1 MSKKLIIFE
10 IICVLIVIGIIG
22 YTYSFFS
29 VTTKNDSVI
38 YGEAASVNL
47 TLTVTKLSPGNTK
60 GLVPQLDDYIT
71 KAVIGR
77 KGSCV
82 DDNNNNVC
90 QVYKITLKNNGSSS
104 VFVTGTLALD
114 AKNNPNLK
122 WAEITDTTEPELK
135 SMINKNS
142 YSLLTSNEFYNANEE
157 KNYYIVVWISE
168 TGLIQT
174 DNGTF
179 SGVVKFENTDGV
191 PLPAETLEEVT
202 TRQEATSNFLSSNI
216 ARQDIESIEF
226 IKKSDLPT
234 GVSNP
239 IDVTYD
245 KTNNANSVQ
254 LYSVLNN
261 DTSKY
266 KIYIASDSGTIY
278 LKSGYILFS
287 KLTNMTS
294 IDLTNVDTSKV
305 TTMYGMFNYCQSLT
319 SLDVS
324 NWNTLNVINMAGMFN
339 KCENLTS
346 LDLSAFDTTKV
357 TDMSYMFN
365 FCYKLETINV
375 SSFDTSKVT
384 TMQQMF
390 NSCEKLTSL
399 DLSNFN
405 TSKVTDMSYMFNRCY
420 KLESVNVSSFNTS
433 NVTTIAFMFSECY
446 ELNNLDVSNWNTSSV
461 RSMYATFQSCNKL
474 TSLDVSSWNTSKV
487 TSMRL
492 MFFQC
497 YLLSG
502 LDVSNFDTSNVTD
515 MHGMFDNCKSLT
527 TLDVGSFN
535 TSKVTTMKGMF
546 EGCEKLTSLDVSNF
560 NTLKVTDMSYMFNK
574 CKSLT
579 SLNVSNFDTSNV
591 TAMAWMFSE
600 CYLLSDINLNS
611 FNTSKVTNTQSMFC
625 NCTTLT
631 SLDISSFD
639 TSNVT
644 NMSYMFGGDKATMTL
659 NKIYVSDKFV
669 TTNVTDGS
677 NMFKECN
684 SLVGGNGTVFDS
696 NNIDKTYARIDSSST
711 PGYFTL
717 KV

>member
-1 MSKKLIIFE
+1 MKSSKKLLIFE

-47 TLTVTKLSPGNTK
+47 TLTVTKLSPGNNK
-60 GLVPQLDDYIT
+60 GLVPQLDNYIT
-71 KAVIGR
+71 SAVTGR

-82 DDNNNNVC
+82 DDNSNNVC

-122 WAEITDTTEPELK
+122 WAEITDITNPAQK
-135 SMINKNS
+135 SAYNKSS
-142 YSLLTSNEFYNANEE
+142 YSLLTSNEFYNENEE

-202 TRQEATSNFLSSNI
+202 TAQQVTSNFLSSNI

-234 GVSNP
+234 GLSNP

-266 KIYIASDSGTIY
+266 KIYIASESGVIY
-278 LKSGYILFS
+278 LKSGNQLFS
-287 KLTNMTS
+287 RLTNMSTL
-294 IDLTNVDTSKV
+294 DLTNVDTSNVKDMRNMFRECSTLVTLDLNTFNTSKV
-305 TTMYGMFNYCQSLT
+305 TSMLAMFYNCRSL
-319 SLDVS
+319 V
-324 NWNTLNVINMAGMFN
+324 
-339 KCENLTS
+339 NL
-346 LDLSAFDTTKV
+346 
-357 TDMSYMFN
+357 
-365 FCYKLETINV
+365 NV
-375 SSFDTSKVT
+375 SSFDTSNVTDMSYAFGHCPSLVSLDLSDFNTLQVT
-384 TMQQMF
+384 TMYAMF
-390 NSCEKLTSL
+390 AECEKLTSL
-399 DLSNFN
+399 DLGSFD
-405 TSKVTDMSYMFNRCY
+405 TSKVTNMSYMFNRC
-420 KLESVNVSSFNTS
+420 KLLATLNVSNFNTS
-433 NVTTIAFMFSECY
+433 NVTNMAFMFSECY
-446 ELNNLDVSNWNTSSV
+446 ELDGLDVSNWNTSNV
-461 RSMYATFQSCNKL
+461 KNMYAMFQACEKL
-474 TSLDVSSWNTSKV
+474 TSLDVSNWNTSKV

-492 MFFQC
+492 MFTHC
-497 YLLSG
+497 YLLSI
-502 LDVSNFDTSNVTD
+502 LDVSNFDTANVTD
-515 MHGMFDNCKSLT
+515 MHGMFQHCEKLA
-527 TLDVGSFN
+527 TLNLSNFN
-535 TSKVTTMKGMF
+535 TSKVTTM
-546 EGCEKLTSLDVSNF
+546 
-560 NTLKVTDMSYMFNK
+560 SYMF
-574 CKSLT
+574 C
-579 SLNVSNFDTSNV
+579 D
-591 TAMAWMFSE
+591 A
-600 CYLLSDINLNS
+600 YLL
-611 FNTSKVTNTQSMFC
+611 TE
-625 NCTTLT
+625 
-631 SLDISSFD
+631 LDLSSFD
-639 TSNVT
+639 TSKVT
-644 NMSYMFGGDKATMTL
+644 AMVEMFNGDGTTMSL

-669 TTNVTDGS
+669 TTNVTDS
-677 NMFKECN
+677 TNMFKDCN
-684 SLVGGNGTVFDS
+684 NLVGGNGTVFDS
-696 NNIDKTYARIDSSST
+696 NNIDKTYARIDTSST

>member
-1 MSKKLIIFE
+1 MKSSKKLLIFE

-29 VTTKNDSVI
+29 VTTTNDSVI

-47 TLTVTKLSPGNTK
+47 TLTVTKLSPGNNK

-71 KAVIGR
+71 SAVIGR

-82 DDNNNNVC
+82 DDNSNNVC

-202 TRQEATSNFLSSNI
+202 TGQQVTSNFLSSNI

-239 IDVTYD
+239 VDVTYD

-278 LKSGYILFS
+278 LKSGYALFE
-287 KLTNMTS
+287 KLTNVITINLTS
-294 IDLTNVDTSKV
+294 VDTS
-305 TTMYGMFNYCQSLT
+305 N
-319 SLDVS
+319 
-324 NWNTLNVINMAGMFN
+324 
-339 KCENLTS
+339 
-346 LDLSAFDTTKV
+346 V
-357 TDMSYMFN
+357 TDMSYMFSFCQSLINLDVSTFDTSKVTSMGCMFQKCEKLTSLNLAN
-365 FCYKLETINV
+365 FNTSKVTNMSYMFNICYKLESINV
-375 SSFDTSKVT
+375 SNFDTSKVT
-384 TMQQMF
+384 TMLQMF
-390 NSCEKLTSL
+390 NK
-399 DLSNFN
+399 
-405 TSKVTDMSYMFNRCY
+405 CY
-420 KLESVNVSSFNTS
+420 KLIN
-433 NVTTIAFMFSECY
+433 
-446 ELNNLDVSNWNTSSV
+446 
-461 RSMYATFQSCNKL
+461 
-474 TSLDVSSWNTSKV
+474 
-487 TSMRL
+487 
-492 MFFQC
+492 
-497 YLLSG
+497 
-502 LDVSNFDTSNVTD
+502 LDVSNFDTSNVTIMKHAFSECYLLTTID
-515 MHGMFDNCKSLT
+515 VSNWDVSKVVNMQAMFNNCTSLISLDVSNWNTSKVTTMQAMFNSCRSLT
-527 TLDVGSFN
+527 TLDVSNFNTSSVINMKFMFGGCKSLTSLDLSNFDTSNVTNMSTMFQHCEKLTTLNLSNFNTSNVTDMSYMFCDTYLLTELDLSSFN
-535 TSKVTTMKGMF
+535 TSKVTTMV
-546 EGCEKLTSLDVSNF
+546 E
-560 NTLKVTDMSYMFNK
+560 MFN
-574 CKSLT
+574 
-579 SLNVSNFDTSNV
+579 
-591 TAMAWMFSE
+591 
-600 CYLLSDINLNS
+600 
-611 FNTSKVTNTQSMFC
+611 
-625 NCTTLT
+625 
-631 SLDISSFD
+631 
-639 TSNVT
+639 
-644 NMSYMFGGDKATMTL
+644 GDGTTMTL

-669 TTNVTDGS
+669 TTNVTDS
-677 NMFKECN
+677 TNMFKDCN
-684 SLVGGNGTVFDS
+684 NLVGGNGTVFDS
-696 NNIDKTYARIDSSST
+696 NNIDKTYARIDTSST

>member
-1 MSKKLIIFE
+1 MKSSKKLLIFE

-47 TLTVTKLSPGNTK
+47 TLTVTKVSPGNTK

-71 KAVIGR
+71 SAVIGR

-104 VFVTGTLALD
+104 VFVTGTLALN

-202 TRQEATSNFLSSNI
+202 TGQQVTSNFLSSNI

-239 IDVTYD
+239 VDVTYD

-278 LKSGYILFS
+278 LKSGYALFE
-287 KLTNMTS
+287 KLTNVITINLTS
-294 IDLTNVDTSKV
+294 VDTS
-305 TTMYGMFNYCQSLT
+305 N
-319 SLDVS
+319 
-324 NWNTLNVINMAGMFN
+324 
-339 KCENLTS
+339 
-346 LDLSAFDTTKV
+346 V
-357 TDMSYMFN
+357 TDMSYMFSFCQSLINLDVSTFDTSKVTSMGCMFQKCEKLTSLNLAN
-365 FCYKLETINV
+365 FNTSKVTNMSYMFNICYKLESINV
-375 SSFDTSKVT
+375 SNFDTSKVT
-384 TMQQMF
+384 TMLQMF
-390 NSCEKLTSL
+390 NK
-399 DLSNFN
+399 
-405 TSKVTDMSYMFNRCY
+405 CY
-420 KLESVNVSSFNTS
+420 KLIN
-433 NVTTIAFMFSECY
+433 
-446 ELNNLDVSNWNTSSV
+446 
-461 RSMYATFQSCNKL
+461 
-474 TSLDVSSWNTSKV
+474 
-487 TSMRL
+487 
-492 MFFQC
+492 
-497 YLLSG
+497 
-502 LDVSNFDTSNVTD
+502 LDVSNFDTSNVTIMKHAFSECYLLTTID
-515 MHGMFDNCKSLT
+515 VSNWDVSKVVNMQAMFNNCTSLISLDVSNWNTSKVTTMQAMFNSCRSLT
-527 TLDVGSFN
+527 TLDVSNFNTSSVINMKFMFGGCKSLTSLDLSNFDTSNVTNMSTMFQHCEKLTTLNLSNFNTSNVTDMSYMFCDTYLLTELDLSSFN
-535 TSKVTTMKGMF
+535 TSKVTTMV
-546 EGCEKLTSLDVSNF
+546 E
-560 NTLKVTDMSYMFNK
+560 MFN
-574 CKSLT
+574 
-579 SLNVSNFDTSNV
+579 
-591 TAMAWMFSE
+591 
-600 CYLLSDINLNS
+600 
-611 FNTSKVTNTQSMFC
+611 
-625 NCTTLT
+625 
-631 SLDISSFD
+631 
-639 TSNVT
+639 
-644 NMSYMFGGDKATMTL
+644 GDGTTMTL

-669 TTNVTDGS
+669 TTNVTDS
-677 NMFKECN
+677 TNMFKDCN
-684 SLVGGNGTVFDS
+684 NLVGGNGTVFDS
-696 NNIDKTYARIDSSST
+696 NNIDKTYARIDTSST

>member
-29 VTTKNDSVI
+29 VTTTNDSVI

-47 TLTVTKLSPGNTK
+47 TLTVTKVSPGNNK

-71 KAVIGR
+71 SAVIGR

-82 DDNNNNVC
+82 DDNSNNVC

-122 WAEITDTTEPELK
+122 WAEITSTTEPELK

-191 PLPAETLEEVT
+191 PLPSETLEEVT

-254 LYSVLNN
+254 LYSVLNS

-266 KIYIASDSGTIY
+266 KIYIASESGTIY
-278 LKSGYILFS
+278 LKSGYRLFEN
-287 KLTNMTS
+287 LINMTNINLS
-294 IDLTNVDTSKV
+294 NVDTSNV
-305 TTMYGMFNYCQSLT
+305 INMVGMFNCSQSLT
-319 SLDVS
+319 SLDLS
-324 NWNTLNVINMAGMFN
+324 NFNTSKVTNMLGMFN
-339 KCENLTS
+339 RCEKLTS
-346 LDLSAFDTTKV
+346 LNLSTFDTSKV

-365 FCYKLETINV
+365 WCYKLESINV
-375 SSFDTSKVT
+375 NSFDTSKVT

-390 NSCEKLTSL
+390 NCCYKLNNL
-399 DLSNFN
+399 DVSNFD
-405 TSKVTDMSYMFNRCY
+405 TSKVTTMYLMFNRCY
-420 KLESVNVSSFNTS
+420 KLESINVSNFNTS
-433 NVTTIAFMFSECY
+433 NVTSIAFMFSECY
-446 ELNNLDVSNWNTSSV
+446 ELNNLNVSNWNTSNV

-492 MFFQC
+492 MFTHC
-497 YLLSG
+497 YLLDN

-515 MHGMFDNCKSLT
+515 MYGMFNLCQSLT
-527 TLDVGSFN
+527 ILDVSNFN
-535 TSKVTTMKGMF
+535 TSKVTTMKAMF
-546 EGCEKLTSLDVSNF
+546 AECEKLTTLDVSNFDTSNVTDMSYMFNRCKLLTSLDVVNFDTSNVTTMHSMFSECNSLTTLDLSNF
-560 NTLKVTDMSYMFNK
+560 NTLKVTDMYGMF
-574 CKSLT
+574 
-579 SLNVSNFDTSNV
+579 DG
-591 TAMAWMFSE
+591 
-600 CYLLSDINLNS
+600 YG
-611 FNTSKVTNTQSMFC
+611 
-625 NCTTLT
+625 TT
-631 SLDISSFD
+631 
-639 TSNVT
+639 
-644 NMSYMFGGDKATMTL
+644 MSL

-669 TTNVTDGS
+669 TTNVTDS
-677 NMFKECN
+677 TNMFKDCN
-684 SLVGGNGTVFDS
+684 NLVGGNGTVFDS
-696 NNIDKTYARIDSSST
+696 NNIDKTYARIDTSST

>member
-1 MSKKLIIFE
+1 MKASKKLLIFE
-10 IICVLIVIGIIG
+10 IICVVAIIGIIG

-29 VTTKNDSVI
+29 VTTTNDSVI

-47 TLTVTKLSPGNTK
+47 SLTVTKVSPGNNK

-71 KAVIGR
+71 SAVIGR

-82 DDNNNNVC
+82 DDNSNNVC

-239 IDVTYD
+239 VDVTYD

-254 LYSVLNN
+254 LYSVLNS

-278 LKSGYILFS
+278 LKSGYWLFS
-287 KLTNMTS
+287 RLTNMST
-294 IDLTNVDTSKV
+294 IDLTNVDTSSVTDMYAMFYNCTSLTTLDVSNFNTSSVTNMKFMFDSCKLLASLDLSNFDTSKVTTMGSMFQYCEKLTTLNLSNFDTSNVTDMGYMFNFCYKLESVNISSFDTLNVTTMRQMFNSCYVLNELDLSNFNTSKV
-305 TTMYGMFNYCQSLT
+305 TTMYAMFNRCYKLDNLDVRNFDTSNVTDMQAMFSECNSLT

-324 NWNTLNVINMAGMFN
+324 NWNTSQVTNMSLMFN
-339 KCENLTS
+339 KCYKLNT
-346 LDLSAFDTTKV
+346 LDVSNFDTSNVVNT
-357 TDMSYMFN
+357 SWMFSE
-365 FCYKLETINV
+365 CKLLTILNV
-375 SSFDTSKVT
+375 SNFDTSKIT
-384 TMQQMF
+384 NMKSMF
-390 NSCEKLTSL
+390 YFCTSLTSL

-405 TSKVTDMSYMFNRCY
+405 TSKVTNMLYIFSGCSSLTSLNLSNFNTSNITDMSYMFY
-420 KLESVNVSSFNTS
+420 GLYLLTELDLSSF
-433 NVTTIAFMFSECY
+433 
-446 ELNNLDVSNWNTSSV
+446 D
-461 RSMYATFQSCNKL
+461 
-474 TSLDVSSWNTSKV
+474 
-487 TSMRL
+487 
-492 MFFQC
+492 
-497 YLLSG
+497 
-502 LDVSNFDTSNVTD
+502 
-515 MHGMFDNCKSLT
+515 
-527 TLDVGSFN
+527 
-535 TSKVTTMKGMF
+535 TSKVTTMV
-546 EGCEKLTSLDVSNF
+546 E
-560 NTLKVTDMSYMFNK
+560 MFNGDGTTM
-574 CKSLT
+574 SL
-579 SLNVSNFDTSNV
+579 
-591 TAMAWMFSE
+591 
-600 CYLLSDINLNS
+600 
-611 FNTSKVTNTQSMFC
+611 K
-625 NCTTLT
+625 
-631 SLDISSFD
+631 
-639 TSNVT
+639 
-644 NMSYMFGGDKATMTL
+644 
-659 NKIYVSDKFV
+659 KIYVSDKFV
-669 TTNVTDGS
+669 TTNVTNS
-677 NMFKECN
+677 TNMFGDCN
-684 SLVGGNGTVFDS
+684 NLVGGNGTTFDS

>member
-47 TLTVTKLSPGNTK
+47 TLTVTKLSPGNNK

-202 TRQEATSNFLSSNI
+202 TMQEATSNFLNSNI

-226 IKKSDLPT
+226 IKKTDLPT
-234 GVSNP
+234 GLSNP

-266 KIYIASDSGTIY
+266 KIYIASESGVIY
-278 LKSGYILFS
+278 LKSGNQLFS
-287 KLTNMTS
+287 RLTNMSTL
-294 IDLTNVDTSKV
+294 DLTNIDTSNVKDMRNMFRECSTLVTLDLNTFNTSKV
-305 TTMYGMFNYCQSLT
+305 TSMLAMFYNCRSL
-319 SLDVS
+319 V
-324 NWNTLNVINMAGMFN
+324 
-339 KCENLTS
+339 NL
-346 LDLSAFDTTKV
+346 
-357 TDMSYMFN
+357 
-365 FCYKLETINV
+365 NV
-375 SSFDTSKVT
+375 SSFDTSNVTDMSYAFGHCLSLVSLDLSDFNTLQVT
-384 TMQQMF
+384 TMYAMF
-390 NSCEKLTSL
+390 AECEKLTSL
-399 DLSNFN
+399 DLGSFD
-405 TSKVTDMSYMFNRCY
+405 TSKVTNMSYMFNRC
-420 KLESVNVSSFNTS
+420 KLLATLNVSNFNTS
-433 NVTTIAFMFSECY
+433 NVTNMSYMFSECY
-446 ELNNLDVSNWNTSSV
+446 ELDGLDVSNWNTSNV
-461 RSMYATFQSCNKL
+461 KNMYAMFQACEKL
-474 TSLDVSSWNTSKV
+474 TSLDVSNWNTSKV

-492 MFFQC
+492 MFTHC
-497 YLLSG
+497 YLLSS
-502 LDVSNFDTSNVTD
+502 LDVSNFDTANVTD
-515 MHGMFDNCKSLT
+515 MHGMFQHCEKLA
-527 TLDVGSFN
+527 TLNLSNFN
-535 TSKVTTMKGMF
+535 TSKVTTM
-546 EGCEKLTSLDVSNF
+546 
-560 NTLKVTDMSYMFNK
+560 SYMF
-574 CKSLT
+574 C
-579 SLNVSNFDTSNV
+579 D
-591 TAMAWMFSE
+591 A
-600 CYLLSDINLNS
+600 YLL
-611 FNTSKVTNTQSMFC
+611 TE
-625 NCTTLT
+625 
-631 SLDISSFD
+631 LDLSSFD
-639 TSNVT
+639 TSKVT
-644 NMSYMFGGDKATMTL
+644 AMVEMFNGDGTTMSL

-669 TTNVTDGS
+669 TTNVTNS
-677 NMFKECN
+677 TNMFSDCN
-684 SLVGGNGTVFDS
+684 NLVGGNGTVFDS

>member
-1 MSKKLIIFE
+1 MKSSKKLLIFE

-47 TLTVTKLSPGNTK
+47 TLTVTKLSPGNNK

-71 KAVIGR
+71 SAVIGR

-82 DDNNNNVC
+82 DDNSNNVC

-202 TRQEATSNFLSSNI
+202 TKQETTSNFLSSNI

-278 LKSGYILFS
+278 LKSGYALFENLINVTALNLS
-287 KLTNMTS
+287 
-294 IDLTNVDTSKV
+294 NVDTSNITNMMV
-305 TTMYGMFNYCQSLT
+305 MFNYCQSLT
-319 SLDVS
+319 SLNLNNFDTS
-324 NWNTLNVINMAGMFN
+324 NVTTTRAMFQRCDNLVTLNLSNFDTSKVIDMSYMFN
-339 KCENLTS
+339 KCYKLENINVS
-346 LDLSAFDTTKV
+346 SFDTSKVTTMRSMFQQCEKLISLNLFNFNTSKV

-365 FCYKLETINV
+365 LCYKLESINV

-390 NSCEKLTSL
+390 NQ
-399 DLSNFN
+399 
-405 TSKVTDMSYMFNRCY
+405 
-420 KLESVNVSSFNTS
+420 
-433 NVTTIAFMFSECY
+433 CY
-446 ELNNLDVSNWNTSSV
+446 ELNNLDVSNFNTSQVTNMSLMFNKCYKLESINV
-461 RSMYATFQSCNKL
+461 SNFDTSKVTTMYAIFSECNSL
-474 TSLDVSSWNTSKV
+474 TSLDVSNWNTSQV
-487 TSMRL
+487 TNMSL
-492 MFFQC
+492 MFNKC
-497 YLLSG
+497 YKLNT
-502 LDVSNFDTSNVTD
+502 LDVSNFDTSNVVNTSW
-515 MHGMFDNCKSLT
+515 MFSECKLLT
-527 TLDVGSFN
+527 TLD
-535 TSKVTTMKGMF
+535 
-546 EGCEKLTSLDVSNF
+546 L
-560 NTLKVTDMSYMFNK
+560 
-574 CKSLT
+574 
-579 SLNVSNFDTSNV
+579 SNFDTSK
-591 TAMAWMFSE
+591 
-600 CYLLSDINLNS
+600 I
-611 FNTSKVTNTQSMFC
+611 
-625 NCTTLT
+625 
-631 SLDISSFD
+631 
-639 TSNVT
+639 T
-644 NMSYMFGGDKATMTL
+644 NMK
-659 NKIYVSDKFV
+659 
-669 TTNVTDGS
+669 
-677 NMFKECN
+677 
-684 SLVGGNGTVFDS
+684 
-696 NNIDKTYARIDSSST
+696 
-711 PGYFTL
+711 
-717 KV
+717 

>member
-1 MSKKLIIFE
+1 MKSSKKLLIFE
-10 IICVLIVIGIIG
+10 IICVVAIIGIIG

-29 VTTKNDSVI
+29 VTTTNDSVI

-47 TLTVTKLSPGNTK
+47 SLTVTKVSPGNNK

-71 KAVIGR
+71 SAVIGR

-104 VFVTGTLALD
+104 VFVTGTLALN

-239 IDVTYD
+239 VDVTYD

-266 KIYIASDSGTIY
+266 KIYISSDSGTVY
-278 LKSGYILFS
+278 LKSGYRLFE
-287 KLTNMTS
+287 KLTNMTALNLS
-294 IDLTNVDTSKV
+294 NVDTSKV
-305 TTMYGMFNYCQSLT
+305 TTMYAMFYNCTSLTNLNVSNFNTINVTNMAYMFDRCQSLT
-319 SLDVS
+319 TLDVS
-324 NWNTLNVINMAGMFN
+324 N
-339 KCENLTS
+339 
-346 LDLSAFDTTKV
+346 
-357 TDMSYMFN
+357 
-365 FCYKLETINV
+365 
-375 SSFDTSKVT
+375 FDTSKVT
-384 TMQQMF
+384 TMKQMF
-390 NSCEKLTSL
+390 NYCYVLSEL
-399 DLSNFN
+399 DVSNFN
-405 TSKVTDMSYMFNRCY
+405 TSKVTTMYCMFNKCYKLDNLDVSNFDTSNVTTMMAMFCECNSLTSIDVSNWNVSKVTDMSYMFNR
-420 KLESVNVSSFNTS
+420 
-433 NVTTIAFMFSECY
+433 
-446 ELNNLDVSNWNTSSV
+446 
-461 RSMYATFQSCNKL
+461 
-474 TSLDVSSWNTSKV
+474 
-487 TSMRL
+487 
-492 MFFQC
+492 
-497 YLLSG
+497 
-502 LDVSNFDTSNVTD
+502 
-515 MHGMFDNCKSLT
+515 
-527 TLDVGSFN
+527 
-535 TSKVTTMKGMF
+535 
-546 EGCEKLTSLDVSNF
+546 
-560 NTLKVTDMSYMFNK
+560 

-591 TAMAWMFSE
+591 TNMTFMFNE
-600 CYLLSDINLNS
+600 CYELTSLDLSN
-611 FNTSKVTNTQSMFC
+611 FNTSKVTTMRTMFQQCEKLTTLNLSNFNTSNVTDMSYMFNRC
-625 NCTTLT
+625 KSLT
-631 SLDISSFD
+631 SLNVSNFD

-644 NMSYMFGGDKATMTL
+644 DMSYMFNRCKSLTNLDLSNFDTSNVITMNAMFSECNSLISLDLSSFNTLKVTTMNSMFNGDGTTMSL
-659 NKIYVSDKFV
+659 NKIYVNDKFV
-669 TTNVTDGS
+669 TTNVTDS
-677 NMFKECN
+677 TNMFGDCSN
-684 SLVGGNGTVFDS
+684 LVGGNGTVFDS

>member
-1 MSKKLIIFE
+1 MKSSKKLLIFE

-29 VTTKNDSVI
+29 VTTTNDSVI

-47 TLTVTKLSPGNTK
+47 SLTVTKLSPGNNK

-71 KAVIGR
+71 SAVIGR

-82 DDNNNNVC
+82 DDNSNNVC

-202 TRQEATSNFLSSNI
+202 TKQETTSNFLSSNI

-226 IKKSDLPT
+226 IKKSDLPI
-234 GVSNP
+234 GLSNP
-239 IDVTYD
+239 VDVTYD

-254 LYSVLNN
+254 LYSILNN

-266 KIYIASDSGTIY
+266 KIYIASDSGTVY
-278 LKSGYILFS
+278 LKSGYQLFS
-287 KLTNMTS
+287 RLTNMLTLN
-294 IDLTNVDTSKV
+294 LTNVDTSNV
-305 TTMYGMFNYCQSLT
+305 ENMRAMFNYCQSLT

-324 NWNTLNVINMAGMFN
+324 NFDTSKVTATIAMFQG
-339 KCENLTS
+339 CENLISLNLNNFNTS
-346 LDLSAFDTTKV
+346 NVTNMSYMFNFCYKLESINVSSFDTSKVTTMLAMFNECENLISIDLSNFNTSNV

-365 FCYKLETINV
+365 FCYKLEIINV
-375 SSFDTSKVT
+375 SNFNTSKVT

-390 NSCEKLTSL
+390 NK
-399 DLSNFN
+399 
-405 TSKVTDMSYMFNRCY
+405 CY
-420 KLESVNVSSFNTS
+420 KL
-433 NVTTIAFMFSECY
+433 I
-446 ELNNLDVSNWNTSSV
+446 NLD
-461 RSMYATFQSCNKL
+461 
-474 TSLDVSSWNTSKV
+474 
-487 TSMRL
+487 
-492 MFFQC
+492 
-497 YLLSG
+497 
-502 LDVSNFDTSNVTD
+502 
-515 MHGMFDNCKSLT
+515 
-527 TLDVGSFN
+527 
-535 TSKVTTMKGMF
+535 
-546 EGCEKLTSLDVSNF
+546 
-560 NTLKVTDMSYMFNK
+560 
-574 CKSLT
+574 
-579 SLNVSNFDTSNV
+579 VSNFDTSNV

-600 CYLLSDINLNS
+600 CNSLTSIELSNWDVSKVINMRAIFNDCKSLTTLDVSNW
-611 FNTSKVTNTQSMFC
+611 NTSKVKTAKAMFNGC
-625 NCTTLT
+625 EKLT
-631 SLDISSFD
+631 SLDVSNFD

-644 NMSYMFGGDKATMTL
+644 DMSLMFNRCKSLTLLDVSNFDTSNVTTMHGMFSECNSLTTLDLSNFNTLKVTDMYGMFDGYGTTMSL

-696 NNIDKTYARIDSSST
+696 NNIDKTYARIDTSST

-717 KV
+717 KA

>member
-47 TLTVTKLSPGNTK
+47 TLTVTKVSPGNNK

-71 KAVIGR
+71 SAVIGR

-82 DDNNNNVC
+82 DDNSNNVC

-122 WAEITDTTEPELK
+122 WAEITSTTEPELK

-202 TRQEATSNFLSSNI
+202 TKQETTSNFLSSNI

-234 GVSNP
+234 GVSSP

-254 LYSVLNN
+254 LYSVLNT

-266 KIYIASDSGTIY
+266 KIYIASESGTIY
-278 LKSGYILFS
+278 LKSGYCLFRY
-287 KLTNMTS
+287 LTNMTTL
-294 IDLTNVDTSKV
+294 DLTNVDTSNVTNMMLMFSYCKV
-305 TTMYGMFNYCQSLT
+305 LTGLNVANFDTSNVTLMISMFLMCEKLT
-319 SLDVS
+319 SLEVTNFDTS
-324 NWNTLNVINMAGMFN
+324 KVIDMSGMFSGSTT
-339 KCENLTS
+339 LTS
-346 LDLSAFDTTKV
+346 LDLSNFNTSEV
-357 TDMSYMFN
+357 TNMRSMFN
-365 FCYKLETINV
+365 SCRNLRELNV

-384 TMQQMF
+384 DMSAMF
-390 NSCEKLTSL
+390 NNINYMTSLDISNFNTSNVTNMYRMFSWQIYMKSLDLSNFDTSKVIDMSMLFYNSPSLTSLDLSSFNTSNVINMSAMFARCKSLKTL

-405 TSKVTDMSYMFNRCY
+405 TSKVTDMSYMFDGDG
-420 KLESVNVSSFNTS
+420 FNG
-433 NVTTIAFMFSECY
+433 
-446 ELNNLDVSNWNTSSV
+446 D
-461 RSMYATFQSCNKL
+461 
-474 TSLDVSSWNTSKV
+474 
-487 TSMRL
+487 
-492 MFFQC
+492 
-497 YLLSG
+497 G
-502 LDVSNFDTSNVTD
+502 P
-515 MHGMFDNCKSLT
+515 
-527 TLDVGSFN
+527 
-535 TSKVTTMKGMF
+535 TM
-546 EGCEKLTSLDVSNF
+546 
-560 NTLKVTDMSYMFNK
+560 
-574 CKSLT
+574 
-579 SLNVSNFDTSNV
+579 
-591 TAMAWMFSE
+591 A
-600 CYLLSDINLNS
+600 
-611 FNTSKVTNTQSMFC
+611 
-625 NCTTLT
+625 
-631 SLDISSFD
+631 
-639 TSNVT
+639 
-644 NMSYMFGGDKATMTL
+644 L
-659 NKIYVSDKFV
+659 NKIYVSNNFV
-669 TTNVTDGS
+669 TTSVAS
-677 NMFKECN
+677 SANMFNDCN
-684 SLVGGNGTVFDS
+684 NLVGGNGTVFDS